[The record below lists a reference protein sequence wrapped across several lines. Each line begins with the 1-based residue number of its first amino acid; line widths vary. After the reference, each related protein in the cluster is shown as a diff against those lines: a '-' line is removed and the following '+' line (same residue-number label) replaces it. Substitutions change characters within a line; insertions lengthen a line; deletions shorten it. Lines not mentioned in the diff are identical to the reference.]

1 MSKKIEPSAPVT
13 WIDELEDR
21 STEELIDL
29 IIDQHVQIL
38 SLERQVQHLQTQTR
52 ANAVGEHRDEYIN
65 VLLQLDP
72 WDGKVPSDAEIAKKA
87 GTTVRVVRE
96 IRNKGGDKKPRG
108 RPKKAS

>member
-1 MSKKIEPSAPVT
+1 MSKKIESGVPVT
-13 WIDELEDR
+13 WIDELEGK

-29 IIDQHVQIL
+29 IIDQHGQIL
-38 SLERQVQHLQTQTR
+38 SLEHQLQHLQTQTR
-52 ANAVGEHRDEYIN
+52 DNVVGEYRDEYIN
-65 VLLQLDP
+65 VLLQPDP